1 MTRLLMLTNVHR
13 RSQGM
18 NSSCFNGKSVISFT
32 HKHLRDEFYSMGGH
46 ERAVFIN
53 NLPTYKGDWDM
64 VLADMHRPLNYYSFT
79 RPWMVVFHVG
89 F

>member
-1 MTRLLMLTNVHR
+1 MLTNVHR

-18 NSSCFNGKSVISFT
+18 NSSCFNGKSVSLLHTSIYAMN
-32 HKHLRDEFYSMGGH
+32 FYSMGGH
-46 ERAVFIN
+46 ERTVSIN

-64 VLADMHRPLNYYSFT
+64 ALADMHRPLNYYSFT

-89 F
+89 S